1 MLNFNIDGNLNCQ
14 TMCQQIDRYIKKF
27 IQENGHDKYIL
38 NIQIK
43 KPIDGNIDNKKLTG
57 WLQGLIDISIII
69 CSHPCNTIGAINS
82 SYIK

>member
-14 TMCQQIDRYIKKF
+14 TMCQEIDRYIKKF
-27 IQENGHDKYIL
+27 IQENGHDRYIL

-57 WLQGLIDISIII
+57 
-69 CSHPCNTIGAINS
+69 
-82 SYIK
+82 

>member
-1 MLNFNIDGNLNCQ
+1 MLNFNIDGNLNCES
-14 TMCQQIDRYIKKF
+14 MCQKIDRYIKKF

-57 WLQGLIDISIII
+57 
-69 CSHPCNTIGAINS
+69 
-82 SYIK
+82 